1 MYVVQNYAWMYKC
14 VYTYTYIIQIL
25 ACLHAYVHMLF
36 KVIYVYMYIPH
47 THTS

>member
-1 MYVVQNYAWMYKC
+1 MHGCIN
-14 VYTYTYIIQIL
+14 VYIYTHTL
-25 ACLHAYVHMLF
+25 FKFLLVCMHTCMLF